1 MESIIQLSLAMRLK
15 VSLAI
20 VCLSMVVRADE
31 NSEHTL
37 ENLVETREEARHST
51 KNSGAVAKRRAR
63 ADAKEK
69 FEDDNSASFDAYGGN
84 RSLVVNE
91 RSPPQLHPRIQ
102 MWVFQVVSFDM
113 ALQRTT

>member
-1 MESIIQLSLAMRLK
+1 MESSVRLSLAMRLK
-15 VSLAI
+15 LSLAI
-20 VCLSMVVRADE
+20 VCLSMVVGADE
-31 NSEHTL
+31 DSEHIL

-84 RSLVVNE
+84 HSLVVNE
-91 RSPPQLHPRIQ
+91 RYPTSRPKFFSI
-102 MWVFQVVSFDM
+102 
-113 ALQRTT
+113 